1 MILTP
6 DDHRSLQALDGK
18 LAACEPH
25 LAAMFTIFSRL
36 NAEEPP
42 PPSEDLIVAA
52 RPAAPVPAENLKQKR
67 RGGARQRARTA
78 RARAARA
85 RTARARLAARPGDR
99 GWKSMAAIAIPVL
112 LLVTVIMVMFFGLSS
127 ATKCSPETTS
137 ARTGSSST
145 ALTVPGGASLAGCQQ
160 SAGTAKSA
168 G

>member
-52 RPAAPVPAENLKQKR
+52 RPAAPVPAENVKQKR
-67 RGGARQRARTA
+67 RGGART
-78 RARAARA
+78 ARA

-137 ARTGSSST
+137 PRTGSSST

-160 SAGTAKSA
+160 SAGTARSA

>member
-52 RPAAPVPAENLKQKR
+52 RPAAVPAESVKQKR

-78 RARAARA
+78 RAR
-85 RTARARLAARPGDR
+85 TARARLAARPRER

-112 LLVTVIMVMFFGLSS
+112 LLVTVIVVMFFGLSS
-127 ATKCSPETTS
+127 AMKCSPGTTS

-160 SAGTAKSA
+160 SAGTARSA

>member
-52 RPAAPVPAENLKQKR
+52 RPAAPGPAENVKQKR
-67 RGGARQRARTA
+67 RGGSRRRAQT
-78 RARAARA
+78 ARA
-85 RTARARLAARPGDR
+85 RTARARLAARPRDR

-112 LLVTVIMVMFFGLSS
+112 LLVTVIVAMSFGLSS
-127 ATKCSPETTS
+127 AMKCSPQTS
-137 ARTGSSST
+137 TARTGSPTT
-145 ALTVPGGASLAGCQQ
+145 ALAVPGGASLAGCHPSPSTAR
-160 SAGTAKSA
+160 SAG
-168 G
+168 

>member
-36 NAEEPP
+36 NAEEAP

-52 RPAAPVPAENLKQKR
+52 LPAAPVPAENVKQKR
-67 RGGARQRARTA
+67 RGGGRRRART
-78 RARAARA
+78 ARA
-85 RTARARLAARPGDR
+85 RTARARLAARPRDR
-99 GWKSMAAIAIPVL
+99 GWKPVAAIAIPVL

-127 ATKCSPETTS
+127 AIKCSPQTTA

>member
-52 RPAAPVPAENLKQKR
+52 LPAAPAPPENVKQKR
-67 RGGARQRARTA
+67 RGGGRQRGRT
-78 RARAARA
+78 ARA
-85 RTARARLAARPGDR
+85 RTARARLAARPRDR
-99 GWKSMAAIAIPVL
+99 GWKSMAAIVIPVL
-112 LLVTVIMVMFFGLSS
+112 LLATVIMVMFFGLSS

-160 SAGTAKSA
+160 SAGTARSA

>member
-52 RPAAPVPAENLKQKR
+52 RPAAPVPAENVKQRR
-67 RGGARQRARTA
+67 RGGGRRA
-78 RARAARA
+78 AARA
-85 RTARARLAARPGDR
+85 DGGRGRRTARARLAARPRDR
-99 GWKSMAAIAIPVL
+99 GWRPVAAIAIPVL
-112 LLVTVIMVMFFGLSS
+112 LLVTVIMVMFFGLSP
-127 ATKCSPETTS
+127 TLKCSPETAS

-145 ALTVPGGASLAGCQQ
+145 ALTVPGGASLAGCHQ
-160 SAGTAKSA
+160 SAGTARPA

>member
-67 RGGARQRARTA
+67 RSGARQRARTA
-78 RARAARA
+78 
-85 RTARARLAARPGDR
+85 P
-99 GWKSMAAIAIPVL
+99 
-112 LLVTVIMVMFFGLSS
+112 
-127 ATKCSPETTS
+127 
-137 ARTGSSST
+137 
-145 ALTVPGGASLAGCQQ
+145 
-160 SAGTAKSA
+160 
-168 G
+168 

>member
-52 RPAAPVPAENLKQKR
+52 RPAAAVPAESVKQKR

-78 RARAARA
+78 RAR
-85 RTARARLAARPGDR
+85 TARARLAARPRER

-112 LLVTVIMVMFFGLSS
+112 LLVTVIVVMFFGLSS

-160 SAGTAKSA
+160 SAGTARSA

>member
-6 DDHRSLQALDGK
+6 DDHRSLQALEGK
-18 LAACEPH
+18 LAAGEPH

-67 RGGARQRARTA
+67 RGGARQRAR
-78 RARAARA
+78 AARA

-112 LLVTVIMVMFFGLSS
+112 
-127 ATKCSPETTS
+127 
-137 ARTGSSST
+137 
-145 ALTVPGGASLAGCQQ
+145 
-160 SAGTAKSA
+160 
-168 G
+168 